1 MNKILV
7 KLHVPIIEE
16 KYDIWIPSNKR
27 IHNVIGLIAKAV
39 DELSG
44 GHYKTSGTPR
54 LYNKETG
61 ELYNI
66 NLSIKESTIRNG
78 SEIILI

>member
-7 KLHVPIIEE
+7 KLYVPMLETE
-16 KYDIWIPSNKR
+16 YDVWIPVNKR
-27 IHNVIGLIAKAV
+27 IYNVIKLLVRAIN
-39 DELSG
+39 ELSG
-44 GHYKTSGTPR
+44 GAYKPLKMPN
-54 LYNKETG
+54 LYDKTTAMP
-61 ELYNI
+61 YNI